1 MANTLRIKRRASG
14 GAAGA
19 PTTSQCVNAE
29 LAFNEVDGILY
40 YGKGGDGT
48 ASSSVVAIGA
58 ELGTGV
64 AAFLK
69 TPSSANLATALTDE
83 TGSSTVVFSN
93 SPTLVT
99 PNIGTPSA
107 GTLTNC
113 TGLPVSTG
121 VSGLGAGV
129 ATFLATPSSANLAA
143 ALSDETGT
151 NTVVFSNNPSLTLPL
166 FSTASTATGGST
178 QGTNAITTD
187 VLHVR
192 SGATTVTLPA
202 VANGKRVTVINKTSS
217 AITVYPATGESI
229 DFNMAN
235 GTWSLGANSSMTFF
249 GVTNTLTSA
258 TAWVPQYVDIGS
270 SVSGL
275 GTGVAT
281 FLATPNS
288 ANLYAALT
296 DETGS
301 ATGSPLVMF
310 NVNPTVTSSL
320 KVSLGNILYSKLL
333 YNGAAV
339 YNYSDDTVAGSF
351 TYASTGQYAPTSG
364 WLTKGNIVF
373 SDSYGATTPTALKW
387 QVASGSLGETAVWS
401 TLSCAAVPATYAAHP
416 AGESGYGK
424 LAYNL
429 KLPANSG
436 ELATTAYVA
445 SAIAAATGTTSSLKQ
460 AVAVATTANITLSG
474 LQTID
479 GYTTVDGDRVLVKN
493 QTTGSANGVYV
504 AVAGSWTRALD
515 VDTAAELS
523 GATVFV
529 QNGTTNGSK
538 TFTCTTSNITL
549 GTTSL
554 TFTDTTTV
562 GVVAGDGLTQT
573 GSTIAVGSTGGGS
586 LTVTADSVNLTSG
599 IIATT
604 GTYRSVTV
612 DTYGRVT
619 AGTNPTTFSGYG
631 ISDTSANLAA
641 AISDETG
648 SGALVF
654 ANSPTLVTPNI
665 GVATGTSFNSITGLS
680 STTPVV
686 NGTAAVGTAT
696 TAARADHVHPTDT
709 SRAATAG
716 TLAQFASTTSTQLA
730 GVISDETGT
739 GVLVFDTSPAFT
751 TSVTTA
757 STTFSVFNTN
767 ATTVNAFGAATA
779 LSVGASSGT
788 TTINNNLTV
797 TGNLT
802 INGTT
807 TTVNS
812 TTVTIDDPIFTLG
825 GDTAPASDDNKDRG
839 IEFRWHNGTAAKVGF
854 FGYDDSASVFT
865 FIPDA
870 TNTSE
875 VFAGTAGDVAFG
887 KVNNVTIT
895 TPASAATLTLG
906 SGKTVSVNNTLTFTG
921 TDSSSVNFGAGGT
934 VAYIGSGNAFTGAN
948 TFTNAT
954 GQTFRQAATNDGIIL
969 QGRAGGT
976 SSYAVTLTTA
986 TLGASR
992 TLTLPDETGTVL
1004 TSASTTSALTT
1015 VGTINSGTWNGTAIG
1030 PTYGG
1035 TGLNSYA
1042 TGDLLYASAANTLS
1056 KLTKPAS
1063 TTSILQMTSAG
1074 VPSWVDPCT
1083 AVANC
1088 TLDGGTF

>member
-40 YGKGGDGT
+40 YGKGGTDT
-48 ASSSVVAIGA
+48 ASSSVIAIGA

-99 PNIGTPSA
+99 PDIGTPSA

-113 TGLPVSTG
+113 TGLPISTG
-121 VSGLGAGV
+121 
-129 ATFLATPSSANLAA
+129 
-143 ALSDETGT
+143 
-151 NTVVFSNNPSLTLPL
+151 
-166 FSTASTATGGST
+166 
-178 QGTNAITTD
+178 
-187 VLHVR
+187 
-192 SGATTVTLPA
+192 
-202 VANGKRVTVINKTSS
+202 
-217 AITVYPATGESI
+217 
-229 DFNMAN
+229 
-235 GTWSLGANSSMTFF
+235 
-249 GVTNTLTSA
+249 
-258 TAWVPQYVDIGS
+258 
-270 SVSGL
+270 VSGL

-333 YNGAAV
+333 YNGVAV
-339 YNYSDDTVAGSF
+339 YNYSDDTVAASF
-351 TYASTGQYAPTSG
+351 LYGNAGQFAPTSG
-364 WLTKGNIVF
+364 WITKGNIAF
-373 SDSYGATTPTALKW
+373 SDSYGATTTTALKW
-387 QVASGSLGETAVWS
+387 QVASGSVGETAVWS

-416 AGESGYGK
+416 VGESGYGK
-424 LAYNL
+424 LSYNL

-445 SAIAAATGTTSSLKQ
+445 SAIAAATGTSTSLKQ

-493 QTTGSANGVYV
+493 QTTGSANGIYV

-515 VDTAAELS
+515 ADTAVELS

-562 GVVAGDGLTQT
+562 SVVAGDGLTQT
-573 GSTIAVGSTGGGS
+573 GSILAVGSTGGGS
-586 LTVTADSVNLTSG
+586 LTVTSDSVNLTSG
-599 IIATT
+599 IATA

-619 AGTNPTTFSGYG
+619 AGTTPTTFSGYG
-631 ISDTSANLAA
+631 ISDSADNLRSAITST
-641 AISDETG
+641 TG
-648 SGALVF
+648 TGNLVF
-654 ANSPTLVTPNI
+654 ATNPTFTTPNI

-716 TLAQFASTTSTQLA
+716 TLAQFASTTSSQLA

-854 FGYDDSASVFT
+854 FGFDDSTGKMT

-875 VFAGTAGDVAFG
+875 VFSG
-887 KVNNVTIT
+887 
-895 TPASAATLTLG
+895 TLG
-906 SGKTVSVNNTLTFTG
+906 TIDVGAVHINGTEVVSATGLLTSATAITIGAASSATTTVRSTQA
-921 TDSSSVNFGAGGT
+921 SSSTTTGALVVSGGLGVAGASYFGGALNVANSITASGIGGT
-934 VAYIGSGNAFTGAN
+934 VSASSGFSTTGSTSTG
-948 TFTNAT
+948 
-954 GQTFRQAATNDGIIL
+954 
-969 QGRAGGT
+969 
-976 SSYAVTLTTA
+976 TLTTS
-986 TLGASR
+986 GANGIR
-992 TLTLPDETGTVL
+992 INAGAFNMAPDALSAGVFSISSAGTV
-1004 TSASTTSALTT
+1004 TA
-1015 VGTINSGTWNGTAIG
+1015 GTWQGTAVG
-1030 PTYGG
+1030 PVYGG
-1035 TGLNSYA
+1035 TGQSTYA